1 VPSANTSLEPS
12 ASTCC
17 TSFGT
22 QRTSFAA
29 SGPASSMRVCSGLR
43 QPTATHGFDGVNSKY
58 GELPT
63 SVTWWSA
70 PSFFFIS

>member
-1 VPSANTSLEPS
+1 MA
-12 ASTCC
+12 C
-17 TSFGT
+17 TNFGS
-22 QRTSFAA
+22 QRTSLSA
-29 SGPASSMRVCSGLR
+29 SGPASSTRVCSGLR

-63 SVTWWSA
+63 SVTWCAA